1 MRMRVLPFLVLSLVA
16 LASGSTRARNRE
28 VKLDSVVGQID
39 LQTLGPLIEKG
50 ELSLVESYRSGR
62 LRQVTVMGLIKA
74 SPDEVWKVLTD
85 YNHYTRFLPNLA
97 NLEIVRRSGKDAVLA
112 YELEVPGSNIE
123 YTLVHHHTPR
133 RRIDIRLADDEG
145 DIQTGAWRWELI
157 PSAAG
162 KSTIVVYTLYSDV
175 RESSWIIRQV
185 LKSSPSLE
193 HGLNVATGLVT
204 VRAIKKQAEKLAG
217 KGS

>member
-1 MRMRVLPFLVLSLVA
+1 MRLRVTLILLSSILT
-16 LASGSTRARNRE
+16 LCSGSGRARNRE
-28 VKLDSVVGQID
+28 VKLDSVVGHID
-39 LQTLGPLIEKG
+39 LGTLGPLLEKG

-74 SPDEVWKVLTD
+74 SPDKVWDVLTD
-85 YNHYTRFLPNLA
+85 YNHYTQFFPNLA
-97 NLEIVRRSGKDAVLA
+97 NLEIVRRSGNDAVLA

-123 YTLVHHHTPR
+123 YTLVHHHVPR

-162 KSTIVVYTLYSDV
+162 KRTIVVYTLYTDV

-204 VRAIKKQAEKLAG
+204 VRAVKKRAESTAVK
-217 KGS
+217 